1 MSHKKNIVGAQVSSL
16 RPYLQTPQELRAS
29 LQKLADMGYR
39 TVQMQWWNPEFEPEL
54 VAAAVWDAGLTCVST
69 QDLYT
74 AVRDDFERTV
84 RLNVLC
90 GSTCGMWRSSPTRR
104 ATRPS
109 AMRIPY
115 ICGTRWPRCSSRTW
129 TKPVQCAS
137 TH

>member
-1 MSHKKNIVGAQVSSL
+1 MSNKKNIVGAQVSSL

-54 VAAAVWDAGLTCVST
+54 VAAAVRDAGLTCVST

-90 GSTCGMWRSSPTRR
+90 GSTCVCVSGIPAPVPDTASVL
-104 ATRPS
+104 AFS
-109 AMRIPY
+109 AELGCR
-115 ICGTRWPRCSSRTW
+115 
-129 TKPVQCAS
+129 
-137 TH
+137 

>member
-1 MSHKKNIVGAQVSSL
+1 MSNKKNIVGAQVSSL

-54 VAAAVWDAGLTCVST
+54 VAAAVRDAGLTCVST

-84 RLNVLC
+84 VMVD
-90 GSTCGMWRSSPTRR
+90 GTV
-104 ATRPS
+104 
-109 AMRIPY
+109 IP
-115 ICGTRWPRCSSRTW
+115 IEDVVAIEGAVFRGLDDE
-129 TKPVQCAS
+129 A
-137 TH
+137 